1 MSEGRALVR
10 FHDWR
15 AARDRKASD
24 TGRERPL
31 STHRWPSITRLQIA
45 IYYPHPGAAPCV
57 VVW

>member
-15 AARDRKASD
+15 A
-24 TGRERPL
+24 TGPQGQRHGSGRPL